1 MFSKIDVKNKEHMK
15 KIGLI
20 TLAILI
26 FFTGLGYLLLNS
38 SQMQE
43 YDKYLEIRNQDIEIL
58 NSNYDEWN
66 DNLTL
71 ALDDNQI
78 NQDEFDDLLEI
89 GLKYE
94 LKSSEAVSN
103 SSKFKN
109 FIENNEISLKI
120 SGIDTSDNRET
131 LLNDIMTFERNN
143 GNIKYILGKLN
154 SMREQAA

>member
-43 YDKYLEIRNQDIEIL
+43 YNIYLEIRNQDIEIL

-78 NQDEFDDLLEI
+78 NQDEFDDLLDI

-109 FIENNEISLKI
+109 FIENNEISLKM
-120 SGIDTSDNRET
+120 SGIDTSGNRET

>member
-43 YDKYLEIRNQDIEIL
+43 YNIYLEIRNQDIEIL
-58 NSNYDEWN
+58 NSNYNEWN

-78 NQDEFDDLLEI
+78 NQDEFDDLLDI

-109 FIENNEISLKI
+109 FIENNDILLKM
-120 SGIDTSDNRET
+120 SGIDTSGNRET
-131 LLNDIMTFERNN
+131 ILNDIMTFERNN

>member
-1 MFSKIDVKNKEHMK
+1 MFLKNIVKNKEHMK
-15 KIGLI
+15 KIGLNV
-20 TLAILI
+20 LVILI
-26 FFTGLGYLLLNS
+26 FFTGIGYLLLNS

-131 LLNDIMTFERNN
+131 LLNDIITFERNN
-143 GNIKYILGKLN
+143 GNVKYILGKLN

>member
-1 MFSKIDVKNKEHMK
+1 MVLENYFKNKEHMK

-20 TLAILI
+20 IFVILI

-43 YDKYLEIRNQDIEIL
+43 YNNYLEIRNQDIEIM

-66 DNLTL
+66 DKLTI

-78 NQDEFDDLLEI
+78 TQDEFDELLKI

-94 LKSSEAVSN
+94 LKSSDAVSN

-109 FIENNEISLKI
+109 FIENNEILLKI
-120 SGIDTSDNRET
+120 SGIDTSSNRDT
-131 LLNDIMTFERNN
+131 ILNDIMTFERNN

>member
-1 MFSKIDVKNKEHMK
+1 MFLKNIVKNKEHMK
-15 KIGLI
+15 KIRLI
-20 TLAILI
+20 VLVILI
-26 FFTGLGYLLLNS
+26 FFTGIGYLLLNS

-43 YDKYLEIRNQDIEIL
+43 YDKYLETRNQDIEIL

-78 NQDEFDDLLEI
+78 NQDELDDLLEI

-120 SGIDTSDNRET
+120 SGVDTSDNRET
-131 LLNDIMTFERNN
+131 LLNDIITFELNN
-143 GNIKYILGKLN
+143 GNVKYILGKLN
-154 SMREQAA
+154 SMREQAT